1 LKLIL
6 LFTQGHKGIIGE
18 THEHGDVFLGKI
30 HSSLRI
36 S

>member
-1 LKLIL
+1 VN
-6 LFTQGHKGIIGE
+6 
-18 THEHGDVFLGKI
+18 EHGDVFLGKI